1 MRSLLLGLIIL
12 LTGGFTTPPPRGVLI
27 HRFIVQP
34 NSRLIIDG
42 KTNIN
47 TFQCAIIHYTG
58 KDTLELREG
67 GKYPK
72 PIFTQGYVG
81 LEAARFDCGL
91 QVMTND
97 FWKTIKYKEYPLV
110 GIEFISFERL
120 PKLDEGSDL
129 FRGRMQI
136 ALAGT
141 RKPFDVDCSIET
153 DKSGMIHLKGSHQF
167 TFSDFELEPPS
178 RMMGLVKVEDL
189 LMVNF
194 HLVLL
199 LDMNG

>member
-1 MRSLLLGLIIL
+1 MLGLVIL
-12 LTGGFTTPPPRGVLI
+12 LTGGFTSHPHRGVLI
-27 HRFIVQP
+27 HRFIVQ
-34 NSRLIIDG
+34 SDSKLVIDG

-67 GKYPK
+67 GKYSK

-91 QVMTND
+91 QVMTSD

-120 PKLDEGSDL
+120 PKLDRGRDL

-136 ALAGT
+136 SLAGT
-141 RKPFDVDCSIET
+141 KKTFDVDCSIET
-153 DKSGMIHLKGSHQF
+153 DKSGLIHLKGGHEF
-167 TFSDFELEPPS
+167 TFSDFELEPPT

-189 LMVNF
+189 LLVNF

>member
-1 MRSLLLGLIIL
+1 MKPLLLSLAIL
-12 LTGGFTTPPPRGVLI
+12 LSSGFAPHQHRGVLI

-34 NSRLIIDG
+34 NSQLIIDG

-47 TFQCAIIHYTG
+47 NFQCAIIHYTG

-67 GKYPK
+67 GNYPK
-72 PIFTQGYVG
+72 PIFTQGFVG
-81 LEAARFDCGL
+81 LEAARFDCGM

-97 FWKTIKYKEYPLV
+97 FWRTIKYKEYPLV
-110 GIEFISFERL
+110 GVEFISFERL
-120 PKLDEGSDL
+120 PRLDKRNDL

-141 RKPFDVDCSIET
+141 KKAFDVDCRIET
-153 DKSGMIHLKGSHQF
+153 DKSGLIHLKGSHQF
-167 TFSDFELEPPS
+167 TFSDFELVPPT
-178 RMMGLVKVEDL
+178 RMMGLVKVEDML
-189 LMVNF
+189 KVNF
-194 HLVLL
+194 HLVLK